1 MMNILALDTSQMTYS
16 MFCSQKRRL
25 IKWESNQVS
34 ITKAFNMACD
44 QQPDAIVL
52 CNGPG
57 RYSGIRAGMAFAQ
70 GISAGLNTPIY
81 TLTGFEIIASKVEK
95 SDFTVVLDA
104 RKQQV
109 YSQIFSNENPNSDQS
124 ITNIEDLK
132 DVELYGNLP
141 HPLVT
146 QVSYN
151 AEDILNLYLKS
162 PTLRSTQNPQAI
174 YIRSATD

>member
-1 MMNILALDTSQMTYS
+1 MSILALDTSQMTYT

-25 IKWESNQVS
+25 IEWESNQVS
-34 ITKAFNMACD
+34 ITKAFNMASD

-81 TLTGFEIIASKVEK
+81 TLTGFEVIASKVEETN
-95 SDFTVVLDA
+95 FTVVLDA

-109 YSQIFSNENPNSDQS
+109 YMQSFSGTKPSSEQS
-124 ITNIEDLK
+124 IINISDLEDDQLF
-132 DVELYGNLP
+132 GNLA
-141 HPLVT
+141 HQNVT
-146 QVSYN
+146 EISYN
-151 AEDILNLYLKS
+151 AEDILNLYLNS
-162 PTLRSTQNPQAI
+162 PLLKATKFPQAI